1 VETALPEP
9 HRRKTSQA
17 ARRAIS
23 EQRMVD
29 AAVEL
34 ITEVGISGAT
44 LRAVGERAGYSR
56 GLVTY
61 QYGSKIG
68 LMHAVTKALSSA
80 WLTRLQAAVDSR
92 SALEGL
98 CGAID
103 AHYHFIHEM
112 PYQFRT
118 LSILAFASID
128 PGSGIQSRVS
138 EVQAKQRHAVAGWVR
153 QGQADAVI
161 RDDVHP
167 ERFAEQFLATISG
180 IGLQW
185 MVNPDVDLLPM
196 HEEFKR
202 NTRNMLAP
210 PIAARAPSND

>member
-1 VETALPEP
+1 MSEAPV
-9 HRRKTSQA
+9 RKISQA
-17 ARRAIS
+17 KRRAIS
-23 EQRMVD
+23 EQRMVS

-34 ITEVGISGAT
+34 ITELGISGTT

-61 QYGSKIG
+61 QYGSKVG
-68 LMHAVTKALSSA
+68 LMRAVTKTLAA
-80 WLTRLQAAVDSR
+80 TWLERLQIAMGQLSAVD
-92 SALEGL
+92 GL
-98 CGAID
+98 CAAID

-112 PYQFRT
+112 PSQFRA

-138 EVQAKQRHAVAGWVR
+138 EVQAKQRQAVSNWVR
-153 QGQADAVI
+153 AGKAAGVVRPDIQPD
-161 RDDVHP
+161 
-167 ERFAEQFLATISG
+167 RFAEHFLATISG

-202 NTRNMLAP
+202 STRNMLEP
-210 PIAARAPSND
+210 VDGKSSLQ

>member
-1 VETALPEP
+1 MSGPPIT
-9 HRRKTSQA
+9 KTSQA
-17 ARRAIS
+17 KRRAIS

-34 ITEVGISGAT
+34 ITELGISGTT

-61 QYGSKIG
+61 QYGSKVG
-68 LMHAVTKALSSA
+68 LMRAVTKTLAGFWLERLLSAVGQRS
-80 WLTRLQAAVDSR
+80 AVD
-92 SALEGL
+92 GL
-98 CGAID
+98 CAAID

-112 PYQFRT
+112 PSQFRA

-138 EVQAKQRHAVAGWVR
+138 EVQAKQRQSVCGWVR
-153 QGQADAVI
+153 DGQAAGVVRPDI
-161 RDDVHP
+161 SP
-167 ERFAEQFLATISG
+167 ERFAEHFLATISG

-185 MVNPDVDLLPM
+185 MVNPDVELLPM
-196 HEEFKR
+196 HNEFKR
-202 NTRNMLAP
+202 STRNMLAP
-210 PIAARAPSND
+210 NDGKSSLQ

>member
-1 VETALPEP
+1 
-9 HRRKTSQA
+9 
-17 ARRAIS
+17 
-23 EQRMVD
+23 
-29 AAVEL
+29 L
-34 ITEVGISGAT
+34 ITELGISGTT

-61 QYGSKIG
+61 QYGSKTG
-68 LMHAVTKALSSA
+68 LMHAVTKVLSSA
-80 WLTRLQAAVDSR
+80 WLARLQAAVDKR
-92 SALEGL
+92 SAIDGL

-138 EVQAKQRHAVAGWVR
+138 EVQTKQRQTVSGWVR
-153 QGQADAVI
+153 QGQSAGEVRPGIDP
-161 RDDVHP
+161 D
-167 ERFAEQFLATISG
+167 RFAEQFLATISG

-185 MVNPDVDLLPM
+185 MVNPRVDLLPM

-202 NTRNMLAP
+202 NTRSMLTP
-210 PIAARAPSND
+210 PSATRVPFND